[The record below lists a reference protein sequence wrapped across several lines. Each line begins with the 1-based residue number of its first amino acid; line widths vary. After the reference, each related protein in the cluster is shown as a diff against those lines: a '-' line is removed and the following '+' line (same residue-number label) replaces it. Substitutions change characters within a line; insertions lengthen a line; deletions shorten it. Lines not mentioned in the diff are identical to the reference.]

1 MPNLPSQNCVIYI
14 LVIFNAKGV
23 GHLEMMSV
31 KVKANLKV
39 KVLTPG

>member
-1 MPNLPSQNCVIYI
+1 MPSQNCVIYI

-31 KVKANLKV
+31 KVKAKPL
-39 KVLTPG
+39 VLTPG